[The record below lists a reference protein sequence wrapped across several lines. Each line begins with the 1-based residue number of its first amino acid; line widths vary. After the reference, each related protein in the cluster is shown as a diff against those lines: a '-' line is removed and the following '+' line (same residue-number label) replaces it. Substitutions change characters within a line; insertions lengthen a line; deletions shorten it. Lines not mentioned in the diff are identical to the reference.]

1 MRSRKPR
8 SSSTGRVTMAD
19 IAKLAGVSTIT
30 VSRAFKKPDLVTEDL
45 RKRIFAHAQELGY
58 VPNRVASALA
68 GAPSM
73 NVVVLIPSMTNMVFV
88 EMLAGIH
95 EVLYPRGYQMLIG
108 VTRYSPLEE
117 ERLLQTYLEFLPD
130 GLLLT
135 GTDHLPTTW
144 SRLETLGRPVVH
156 MMENESREGYPCVGF
171 SQFDGGYAMA
181 KHLVDRGYKRIA
193 FVAAQLDPRT
203 LARAEGY
210 RQALRDA
217 GLYDPKR
224 ELMVPDPSSIS
235 MGANL
240 LDRLLTDVPDCD
252 AVFFCNDDLAQGAL
266 FQCQRRKIDVPKQ
279 LAIAGFNDLPASA
292 WTSPTLT
299 TIATPRY
306 QIGRHAATTLLTLLE
321 GEEPESQVT
330 DLGFTLMA
338 RESS

>member
-8 SSSTGRVTMAD
+8 SSSTGRATMAD
-19 IAKLAGVSTIT
+19 IARLAGVSTIT

-45 RKRIFAHAQELGY
+45 RTRILGHAADLGY

-95 EVLYPRGYQMLIG
+95 EVLHPRGYQILIG
-108 VTRYSPLEE
+108 VTRYSPVEE

-135 GTDHLPTTW
+135 GVDHLPGTW
-144 SRLETLGRPVVH
+144 TRLESQKQPTVH
-156 MMENESREGYPCVGF
+156 MMETTDRPGCYCVGF

-181 KHLVDRGYKRIA
+181 RHLLDRGYRRIG

-203 LARAEGY
+203 LARADGY

-217 GLYDPKR
+217 GLYEPRR
-224 ELMVPDPSSIS
+224 ELLVPDPSSIS
-235 MGANL
+235 MGATL
-240 LDRLLTDVPDCD
+240 LDRLLAEASDCD
-252 AVFFCNDDLAQGAL
+252 AIFFCNDDLAQGAL
-266 FQCQRRKIDVPKQ
+266 FQCHRRKIDVPKQ
-279 LAIAGFNDLPASA
+279 LAIAGFNDLPGSA
-292 WTSPTLT
+292 WTSPSLT

-306 QIGRHAATTLLTLLE
+306 QIGRQAATMLLTLLE
-321 GEEPESQVT
+321 GKQPAIPSF
-330 DLGFTLMA
+330 DLGYMLMA
-338 RESS
+338 REST

>member
-8 SSSTGRVTMAD
+8 SSSTGRATMAD
-19 IAKLAGVSTIT
+19 IARLAGVSTIT
-30 VSRAFKKPDLVTEDL
+30 VSRAFKKPDLVTEEL
-45 RKRIFAHAQELGY
+45 RTRIFSHAEKLGY

-73 NVVVLIPSMTNMVFV
+73 NVVVLIPSMTNMVFI

-95 EVLYPRGYQMLIG
+95 EVLHPRGYQMLIG
-108 VTRYSPLEE
+108 ITRYSPLEE

-135 GTDHLPTTW
+135 GVDHLPSTW
-144 SRLETLGRPVVH
+144 SRLENLRRPTVH
-156 MMENESREGYPCVGF
+156 MMETTDRSDCHCVGF

-181 KHLVDRGYKRIA
+181 RHLLDRGYQRIGFA
-193 FVAAQLDPRT
+193 AAQLDPRT
-203 LARAEGY
+203 LARADGY

-217 GLYDPKR
+217 DCYDPRR
-224 ELMVPDPSSIS
+224 ELLVADPSSIS
-235 MGANL
+235 LGAQL
-240 LDRLLTDVPDCD
+240 LDRLLEEASDCD

-266 FQCQRRKIDVPKQ
+266 FQCHRRKIDVPRQ

-306 QIGRHAATTLLTLLE
+306 QVGRQAATMLLTLLE
-321 GEEPESQVT
+321 GKQPAT
-330 DLGFTLMA
+330 PACDLGFTLMA
-338 RESS
+338 REST

>member
-8 SSSTGRVTMAD
+8 SSSTGRTTMAD
-19 IAKLAGVSTIT
+19 IARLAGVSTIT
-30 VSRAFKKPDLVTEDL
+30 VSRAFKKPDLVTEEL
-45 RKRIFAHAQELGY
+45 RKRIFSHAEKLGY

-95 EVLYPRGYQMLIG
+95 DVLHPRGYQMLIG

-135 GTDHLPTTW
+135 GIDHLPSTW
-144 SRLETLGRPVVH
+144 NRLESLRQPTVH
-156 MMENESREGYPCVGF
+156 MMESTDRPGCYCVGF
-171 SQFDGGYAMA
+171 SQFDGGYAIA
-181 KHLVDRGYKRIA
+181 RHLLDRGYRRIG

-203 LARAEGY
+203 LARADGY

-217 GLYDPKR
+217 DLYDPRR
-224 ELMVPDPSSIS
+224 ELLVPEPSSIS

-240 LDRLLTDVPDCD
+240 LDQLLVEAPDCD
-252 AVFFCNDDLAQGAL
+252 AIFFCNDDLAQGAL
-266 FQCQRRKIDVPKQ
+266 FQCQRRKIDVPRQ

-292 WTSPTLT
+292 WTSPSLT

-306 QIGRHAATTLLTLLE
+306 QVGRQSANLLLTLLE
-321 GEEPESQVT
+321 GKQPAVPT
-330 DLGFTLMA
+330 HDLGFSLMT
-338 RESS
+338 REST